1 MKKKVAFIP
10 ARSGS
15 KGYPNKNIQKLQGLS
30 LIEIAIKTAIE
41 SKVFDFIVFSSDC
54 NEYLSIIKKF
64 VPNEKKIFIHKRIS
78 GHLDNDE
85 VDEMMIDVLSEI
97 FQDKHELTVTLLYPT
112 SPGRSSKSIT
122 QAMELFDKSLDEK
135 PVIGVTEFTDYIWT
149 SSPYVYPLNYN
160 PKNRKSRQKHKKK
173 FFKEN
178 KSIYI
183 FSFNKL
189 KTTGTRVYDTPSL
202 FEMPYKESIDVDNE
216 YDLDL
221 IKMLHA

>member
-15 KGYPNKNIQKLQGLS
+15 KGYPNKNLQKFKGLS
-30 LIEIAIKTAIE
+30 LIELALKNAIE

-54 NEYLSIIKKF
+54 SEYLSIIKKF
-64 VPNEKKIFIHKRIS
+64 APNEKKIFLHKRIS

-85 VDEMMIDVLSEI
+85 VDKMMIDVLSEI
-97 FQDKHELTVTLLYPT
+97 FQDKDDFIVTLLYPT

-122 QAMELFDKSLDEK
+122 QSMELFEKSMDEK

-160 PKNRKSRQKHKKK
+160 PKNRKSRQKHEIN

-183 FSFNKL
+183 FSFKKL

-202 FEMPYKESIDVDNE
+202 FEMPFKESIDVDNK
-216 YDLDL
+216 YDLDF
-221 IKMLHA
+221 IKMLHE